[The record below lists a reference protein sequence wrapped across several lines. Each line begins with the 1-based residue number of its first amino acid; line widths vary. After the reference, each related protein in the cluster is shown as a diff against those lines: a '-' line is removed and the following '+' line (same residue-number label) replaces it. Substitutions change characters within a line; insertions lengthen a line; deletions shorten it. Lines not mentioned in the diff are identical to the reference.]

1 MSHKGGGYNMQQ
13 QHDHPQPGKEAG
25 QAEETYIKS
34 LQQQIKIMELEID
47 YLKTSAG
54 EGKVQSLKGE
64 SRENIQEND
73 ETILKVKSDLQTALA
88 RFENIKLEKGK
99 LQDRMKYLDKQRED
113 EKFKLMEQ
121 ISKLTGRVQ
130 HLEKESEDNEMRQS
144 SLLQVWLSR
153 LYIWYNFVCWGLGE
167 AMHHQ

>member
-1 MSHKGGGYNMQQ
+1 MQQ
-13 QHDHPQPGKEAG
+13 QHDHAQPGKEAG

-130 HLEKESEDNEMRQS
+130 HLEKESEDNELRQS
-144 SLLQVWLSR
+144 SLLQV
-153 LYIWYNFVCWGLGE
+153 
-167 AMHHQ
+167 